1 MTHKQSIKSKRP
13 WYTNKM
19 TDAVVLNP
27 SYPFRQRASSKD
39 FLSASNLEI
48 TSEEVINTSLTINKV
63 QWNYYISLESE
74 LILQLVY
81 SIVSWKNLTQVI
93 ISEIENKR
101 KGKFNCEL
109 KVKTSKLPNAREN
122 KRNDSTC
129 VSFTFDWSREQCKN
143 FRSLKSVVK
152 WDQSNREL
160 LPTLISK

>member
-1 MTHKQSIKSKRP
+1 MTHQQRIKSKRS
-13 WYTNKM
+13 WYANKM

-109 KVKTSKLPNAREN
+109 KVKTRKLPNAREN
-122 KRNDSTC
+122 KGNDSTC
-129 VSFTFDWSREQCKN
+129 VSFTFDWSREQCKH

>member
-1 MTHKQSIKSKRP
+1 MTHQQSIKSKRP
-13 WYTNKM
+13 WYANKM
-19 TDAVVLNP
+19 TDAVVLKP